1 MIEWGCNPRKWRG
14 DWGEKNPTYRGYFT
28 PLITGRG
35 PILCGLR
42 MDRNWKKILLSFNMM
57 VWQLP
62 GEVGR
67 RLSRN
72 LGKRFKMVLMSWA
85 EHGMRLLKGEKT
97 RNENKG
103 TMRYCNCRFVQLF
116 ETWFPFF
123 HKKDWISYPAL
134 KRFQHFR
141 VLKNGW
147 LDHEVLCRHHRVAS
161 GGRRCWG
168 GLQTVIMD
176 DNKDSKDDHQHDDGN
191 HVNY

>member
-14 DWGEKNPTYRGYFT
+14 DWGEKNPTYRGYVT
-28 PLITGRG
+28 PLIAGRG

-42 MDRNWKKILLSFNMM
+42 MDRNWKNILLSFNMM

-97 RNENKG
+97 RNKNKG

-116 ETWFPFF
+116 ETWFPMIT
-123 HKKDWISYPAL
+123 KRLDIIPCPETIPAFSPIKTCL
-134 KRFQHFR
+134 
-141 VLKNGW
+141 
-147 LDHEVLCRHHRVAS
+147 EVLCRHHRVAS
-161 GGRRCWG
+161 GGRRCRGWADCHYG
-168 GLQTVIMD
+168 WQ
-176 DNKDSKDDHQHDDGN
+176 
-191 HVNY
+191 